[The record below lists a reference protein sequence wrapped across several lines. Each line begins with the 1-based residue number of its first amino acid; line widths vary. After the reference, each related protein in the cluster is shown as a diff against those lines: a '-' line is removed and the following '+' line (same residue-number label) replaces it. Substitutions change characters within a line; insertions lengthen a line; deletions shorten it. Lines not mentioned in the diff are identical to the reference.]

1 MPQSISGSAD
11 ECFGTRALPC
21 FLISMLLIL
30 FAAPAWGGDKE
41 KDEETLKNAAAV
53 LQETLNGS
61 NVAPTVLEKADCI
74 LVLPSV
80 KKGGFIIGGSGGRGA
95 MSCRAGEKFDGAW
108 SAPAMYSIGGASIGL
123 QVGGSSTDFVLLIMG
138 EKGVEAVL
146 QDKTKMGSDATAA
159 AGPSG
164 ATTASSSVG
173 GADILTYARAKGLFA
188 GVSLEGATLHQDG
201 DANKRL
207 YGKAISARDLVR
219 GKSVETPAGGQPLI
233 SLLNSKIPKHS
244 N

>member
-1 MPQSISGSAD
+1 MPQTISGIAHNKA
-11 ECFGTRALPC
+11 GHGALSC
-21 FLISMLLIL
+21 LLIAML
-30 FAAPAWGGDKE
+30 AGMFSLPALAGDKE
-41 KDEETLKNAAAV
+41 KDEETLKNAATVFLDVANGGAIPPAV
-53 LQETLNGS
+53 L
-61 NVAPTVLEKADCI
+61 AKANCV

-80 KKGGFIIGGSGGRGA
+80 KKGGFIVGGSGGRGA
-95 MSCRAGEKFDGAW
+95 LSCRGGGNFAGAW

-123 QVGGSSTDFVLLIMG
+123 QVGGSSTDYVLLIMN
-138 EKGVEAVL
+138 EKGVEAIL

-173 GADILTYARAKGLFA
+173 GADIYTYARAKGLFA

-207 YGKAISARDLVR
+207 YDKAISGREIVR
-219 GKSVETPAGGQPLI
+219 GEGVKPPVAGQTLMA
-233 SLLNSKIPKHS
+233 LLESKIPKHS